1 MQQTHKKLIEIGEKI
16 LSSSRNELYVSMP
29 FLDNALSGLSYE
41 MNLSTLY
48 TGTDGIKILYNPR
61 YLTDRYL
68 SDRVLVNRLYI
79 HMILHCIFRHPFH
92 KNKRDSELYNIACD
106 IAVESIIDSLPF
118 KSVKLTVS
126 DKRVEVYER
135 LKRKLKVLTAEG
147 IYEKLKEE
155 NLSVKEI
162 SKLQL
167 EFTVCDHIFWVDD
180 ENQNNDNNNDE
191 NNDNSEN
198 NDNEEQKRNDIE
210 KKWQDISEKTQ
221 TNLET
226 FSKDIG
232 DMAGDIVSYLKIENR
247 EKYNYKKF
255 LEKFV
260 TLNENIKIDD
270 DSYDY
275 IFYTYG
281 LEMYGNMPLIEPLEY
296 KEEKKIEELII
307 AIDTSESCEGDI
319 IKKFLQET
327 YSILTQNESFFRKFN
342 VHIIQC
348 DTVIQNDFKLQSKE
362 DIEKFMGNFQI
373 KGMGGTDF
381 RPVFEYAQK
390 LIDENEFKN
399 LKGLI
404 YFTDGYGTF
413 PKKMPKFD
421 TAFVFMDNEYND
433 RSVPPWA
440 FKVVLGKNDII
451 ERRD

>member
-41 MNLSTLY
+41 MKLSTLY
-48 TGTDGIKILYNPR
+48 SGTVGIKILYNPR

-92 KNKRDSELYNIACD
+92 KNKRDNELYNIACD

-155 NLSVKEI
+155 NLSVREL

-180 ENQNNDNNNDE
+180 ENQNNDDNE
-191 NNDNSEN
+191 NNENNQN

-232 DMAGDIVSYLKIENR
+232 DMAGDIV
-247 EKYNYKKF
+247 
-255 LEKFV
+255 
-260 TLNENIKIDD
+260 
-270 DSYDY
+270 
-275 IFYTYG
+275 
-281 LEMYGNMPLIEPLEY
+281 
-296 KEEKKIEELII
+296 
-307 AIDTSESCEGDI
+307 
-319 IKKFLQET
+319 
-327 YSILTQNESFFRKFN
+327 
-342 VHIIQC
+342 
-348 DTVIQNDFKLQSKE
+348 
-362 DIEKFMGNFQI
+362 
-373 KGMGGTDF
+373 
-381 RPVFEYAQK
+381 
-390 LIDENEFKN
+390 
-399 LKGLI
+399 
-404 YFTDGYGTF
+404 
-413 PKKMPKFD
+413 
-421 TAFVFMDNEYND
+421 
-433 RSVPPWA
+433 
-440 FKVVLGKNDII
+440 
-451 ERRD
+451 